1 MKFRSATTSLIL
13 LLVTIVFFVLA
24 ICTAPL
30 SKKIG
35 LSKNDDVIF
44 GTFGYCKGSNCSNTM
59 VGYELDYL
67 NNHASQGFRT
77 TTTVRQKASYGLVL
91 IPVSACICA
100 LATILLLFAYIGR
113 ISRSPGFFNFVASI
127 LFFNVFITAIAFV
140 ICVITFVP
148 RIQWLSWLVLANA
161 GIQFIVLLLLLIA
174 RRQAVKAQ
182 SKYIRRSHADSMAY
196 NPYSLQN
203 NSNLFSTSSRTGD
216 LPKFADYSME
226 KPVYDTLPEY
236 DGLSHKRGDS
246 IKKLKPTLSGDSRSM
261 SSYAPEPAPQSSG
274 FRFPFMRS
282 NKQNNAPENPFRDPE
297 NPFKD
302 PPPNPWS
309 IDDIKP
315 PKNKVCSYL

>member
-1 MKFRSATTSLIL
+1 MRFRCATPSLIL
-13 LLVTIVFFVLA
+13 LLVAIVFFVLS

-35 LSKNDDVIF
+35 LSKYDDVLL
-44 GTFGYCKGSNCSNTM
+44 GTFGYCKGDHCSKTM
-59 VGYELDYL
+59 VGYKMDYL
-67 NNHASQGFRT
+67 NDNVSSGFRT
-77 TTTVRQKASYGLVL
+77 STEVRQRASYGLVL
-91 IPVSACICA
+91 IPVAACICA
-100 LATILLLFAYIGR
+100 FATILLLFAHIGR
-113 ISRSPGFFNFVASI
+113 ISRSPGFFNFVASVI
-127 LFFNVFITAIAFV
+127 FFNVFITAIAFV

-148 RIQWLSWLVLANA
+148 HIQWLSWLVLANA
-161 GIQFIVLLLLLIA
+161 GIQLIVLFLLLIA

-182 SKYIRRSHADSMAY
+182 AKHIRRSHADSMAY

-226 KPVYDTLPEY
+226 KPAYDSLPDY

-246 IKKLKPTLSGDSRSM
+246 VTKLKPTVSGDSRSL
-261 SSYAPEPAPQSSG
+261 SSYAPEPASQSSG
-274 FRFPFMRS
+274 FRFPFMRNS
-282 NKQNNAPENPFRDPE
+282 SKQNAPENPFKDPE

-309 IDDIKP
+309 IEDIKP
-315 PKNKVCSYL
+315 PK